1 VITVDRLGK
10 GLRTAPRDALIVDAS
25 EPRALGR
32 AFGVHRALDTAGAAL
47 GPIIAFALLAAAP
60 GRYDSVFVVS
70 FAFAVVGVAVLVLFV
85 PDRRTAVTAV
95 RTSAARIVRGRVLV
109 GGHLALIGAYVAV
122 GGPWPGVPST
132 LLSVALLGAFYA
144 ATDGV
149 LPALVG
155 RLVVPEARTSGI
167 ATALTVVVIARFI
180 SSVAFGALW
189 VAMGRGHAL
198 LLVGALLAA
207 AIPLA
212 AWLLATSDG
221 AERTRED
228 VMPA

>member
-1 VITVDRLGK
+1 MA
-10 GLRTAPRDALIVDAS
+10 APRLRRPLLASALLGVLTVGDGFLYLSLQERDRFAGTLF
-25 EPRALGR
+25 PLLYVGTNVAYLAMAVPLGR
-32 AFGVHRALDTAGAAL
+32 
-47 GPIIAFALLAAAP
+47 LAD
-60 GRYDSVFVVS
+60 R
-70 FAFAVVGVAVLVLFV
+70 VG
-85 PDRRTAVTAV
+85 
-95 RTSAARIVRGRVLV
+95 RGRVLV

-132 LLSVALLGAFYA
+132 LLSLALLGAFYA

-155 RLVVPEARTSGI
+155 RLVAPEARTSGI
-167 ATALTVVVIARFI
+167 ATAQTVVVIARFI

-189 VAMGRGHAL
+189 VAMGRGHPL

-221 AERTRED
+221 AERTRRT
-228 VMPA
+228 